1 MSLIRVETADTPS
14 YVANK
19 VMRTII
25 TIAVAAEDRSL
36 AEWVVEVSAEAAVA
50 LAEAASAVE
59 WVVAV
64 VPAHGSKNKIQK
76 SDYQYQ

>member
-1 MSLIRVETADTPS
+1 
-14 YVANK
+14 
-19 VMRTII
+19 MRTII

-50 LAEAASAVE
+50 LAEAASAAE